1 MTPSLGDPTP
11 WPGPGRTGPDSGF
24 QIPDSTNKQIKI
36 LLKCRKN
43 NRRPDD
49 DSVDV
54 HFEGINDD
62 KQALLTEVA
71 ILDEEETEA

>member
-1 MTPSLGDPTP
+1 MMRKL
-11 WPGPGRTGPDSGF
+11 
-24 QIPDSTNKQIKI
+24 I

-43 NRRPDD
+43 NRRPGDNTT
-49 DSVDV
+49 DV

>member
-1 MTPSLGDPTP
+1 MMRKLIPTQP
-11 WPGPGRTGPDSGF
+11 LM
-24 QIPDSTNKQIKI
+24 I

-49 DSVDV
+49 DTTDV

>member
-1 MTPSLGDPTP
+1 MMRKLIPTQP
-11 WPGPGRTGPDSGF
+11 LM
-24 QIPDSTNKQIKI
+24 I

-49 DSVDV
+49 DTTDV
-54 HFEGINDD
+54 HFEGVNDD